1 LFLDVEGFN
10 DAGIGV
16 LGFDVIGFDFDFDF
30 DFADLENEGIDDAV
44 NSNAVV
50 FDVLDL
56 DVVSLEV
63 EEDLHGRNAI
73 FDLLNFSLVVGRKS

>member
-1 LFLDVEGFN
+1 MFLDVEGFN

-16 LGFDVIGFDFDFDF
+16 LGFDVIDLDFDF
-30 DFADLENEGIDDAV
+30 DFADLENEGFDDAV

-50 FDVLDL
+50 FDFLDL

-63 EEDLHGRNAI
+63 EEDLLFRNAD
-73 FDLLNFSLVVGRKS
+73 FDVLNFSLVVGRKS